1 MRLKSMPWSS
11 TALLELAGDIDQMGL
26 GQDPTGDLLG
36 QIGKLIEDT
45 MVPGI
50 LASRNSTQEQLDGF
64 RTAFDACPDPQ
75 PAADGSGSE
84 GGALVQDPFTQTLAC
99 RAKEAVAAQDHSGCV
114 KDLTPLDSAKNGSC
128 HVLQKKDSV
137 PLDPTLCTP
146 MDPYEEWI
154 QGAKIKVEKLKEEHT
169 LLKHGCGNATNLYDD
184 KAKECV
190 KTVNA
195 ATGNKTICDD
205 LQAQAE
211 AGLCTAKA
219 SEGGSCTTYSTCYNN
234 AESAY
239 TEQNA
244 SIIAMH
250 LNWTVQWRTLK
261 RMTCLLDVMQ
271 KGGTNDDIDACKEK
285 LWDTSHL
292 DLTYPAIPEKKA
304 CSLVSLEAEPC
315 DEDFLAKHYG
325 SNPPAA
331 PAATCTPCVTTTFT
345 TTATATTSSSS
356 CHAFHATRGY
366 FPTIPCVRPGGLS
379 KGPVGYPDLGD
390 GNDGSGGD
398 LFDDTNVC
406 KIGEIRQ
413 LCIQDDGGP
422 VISIQADYGG
432 DVGKGQKNGGSYT
445 PDVNRPVKDHCITLA
460 PGVWITSFTYYSRTS
475 MPYVWGVTIDVSSGE
490 VQPILGDYV
499 NAHLKDWDVEYM
511 AWPPPDYVKKSF
523 YYNPGNEGRTIV
535 SLRGETKMWS
545 NDLRFPRLKALGMY
559 WGQKSIYGVK

>member
-1 MRLKSMPWSS
+1 
-11 TALLELAGDIDQMGL
+11 
-26 GQDPTGDLLG
+26 
-36 QIGKLIEDT
+36 
-45 MVPGI
+45 
-50 LASRNSTQEQLDGF
+50 
-64 RTAFDACPDPQ
+64 
-75 PAADGSGSE
+75 
-84 GGALVQDPFTQTLAC
+84 
-99 RAKEAVAAQDHSGCV
+99 VAAQDHSGCV

-345 TTATATTSSSS
+345 TTTATT
-356 CHAFHATRGY
+356 T
-366 FPTIPCVRPGGLS
+366 TTPCVRLGGLVPS
-379 KGPVGYPDLGD
+379 ALFG
-390 GNDGSGGD
+390 GSGGD

-406 KIGEIRQ
+406 KTGDIRK
-413 LCIQDDGGP
+413 LCIEHNDGP
-422 VISIQADYGG
+422 IVSIQVDYGG
-432 DVGKGQKNGGSYT
+432 DVGLGQKIGGSESSPGCTESCDPIKY
-445 PDVNRPVKDHCITLA
+445 VYQQCVTLA
-460 PGVWITSFTYYSRTS
+460 PGVWITKINVWSRGETTQA
-475 MPYVWGVTIDVSSGE
+475 PNGPWVWGLTIEVSSGE
-490 VQPILGDYV
+490 VQPILGSY
-499 NAHLKDWDVEYM
+499 LKRNMKTWFTGKYM
-511 AWPPPDYVKKSF
+511 KGTKHTFSSPKSGKSF
-523 YYNPGNEGRTIV
+523 V
-535 SLRGETKMWS
+535 SIRGESQK
-545 NDLRFPRLKALGMY
+545 LRSWEKFTRLKALGMY
-559 WGQKSIYGVK
+559 WGAK

>member
-345 TTATATTSSSS
+345 TTTATT
-356 CHAFHATRGY
+356 T
-366 FPTIPCVRPGGLS
+366 TIPCVRPGITGPGGLES
-379 KGPVGYPDLGD
+379 SPLFG
-390 GNDGSGGD
+390 GSGGD
-398 LFDDTNVC
+398 LFDGTVC
-406 KIGEIRQ
+406 ATGSGGDIRK
-413 LCIQDDGGP
+413 LCLAEDGGP
-422 VISIQADYGG
+422 VIWVQVDYGG
-432 DVGKGQKNGGSYT
+432 DVGMGQKIGGWGDSALYV
-445 PDVNRPVKDHCITLA
+445 PDVNRPVKEHCVTLA
-460 PGVWITSFTYYSRTS
+460 PGVWITKITVYSKPRQ
-475 MPYVWGVTIDVSSGE
+475 PWVWGLTIDVSSGQ
-490 VQPILGDYV
+490 VQPILGDYLK
-499 NAHLKDWDVEYM
+499 AHLKHWSTDNFWGGN
-511 AWPPPDYVKKSF
+511 KKSF
-523 YYNPGNEGRTIV
+523 DEKAASDKTFMSI
-535 SLRGETKMWS
+535 RGATKMWS
-545 NDLRFPRLKALGMY
+545 ADPRFPRLTALGVY
-559 WGQKSIYGVK
+559 WGEL